1 MNKFI
6 EREIML
12 RVFFFLMGFGFLVIG
27 FTFIILY
34 LNLTT
39 MGYNFVNYVNFI
51 CRRIECYYSIIGLI
65 IMILSMTIKGDKK
78 DEFYL

>member
-1 MNKFI
+1 MV
-6 EREIML
+6 
-12 RVFFFLMGFGFLVIG
+12 RVFFFLLGFGLAVIG
-27 FTFIILY
+27 CSFIILY

-51 CRRIECYYSIIGLI
+51 SRRIECYYSIIGLI
-65 IMILSMTIKGDKK
+65 IMVLSLTIKGDKK

>member
-1 MNKFI
+1 MV
-6 EREIML
+6 
-12 RVFFFLMGFGFLVIG
+12 RVFFFLLGFGFTVIG
-27 FTFIILY
+27 FSFIILY

-51 CRRIECYYSIIGLI
+51 SRRIECYYSIIGLI
-65 IMILSMTIKGDKK
+65 IMMLSIWLKGDKK